1 MSAKNQ
7 AVSLP
12 SLVIPA
18 TFPTLENLYSVV
30 IESGINAKAEALN
43 FVVALDKELEMG
55 LTIADAQAVMKEMAK
70 GVARPLVT
78 ASHVPAIRTAAK
90 IIARNYADMEKIS
103 VAKILSV
110 ATRVLADVKAS
121 GVKAHLAKF
130 DTFSEL
136 DKGTKTK
143 AESQADAKGEEIA
156 EEMTELAKDITLE
169 TIVDALDAYLK
180 GHDLKTL
187 TTLELD
193 KLHKVVGKLI
203 QVEKNTKALTA

>member
-1 MSAKNQ
+1 MSAKKS
-7 AVSLP
+7 APKSVKT
-12 SLVIPA
+12 A

-43 FVVALDKELEMG
+43 FIVELDKEMTLG
-55 LTIADAQAVMKEMAK
+55 LTQADAQATMKEMAK
-70 GVARPLVT
+70 GLARPLVT
-78 ASHVPAIRTAAK
+78 ASHVPSIKTAAA
-90 IIARNYADMEKIS
+90 IIAKNFADMEKFS
-103 VAKILSV
+103 VAKVLSV

-130 DTFSEL
+130 DTFAEL
-136 DKGTKTK
+136 DKGTKSK
-143 AESQADAKGEEIA
+143 AESQADAKGEEIV
-156 EEMTELAKDITLE
+156 EEMETLAKDITLE
-169 TIVDALDAYLK
+169 VIVDALDAYLA

-203 QVEKNTKALTA
+203 QVEKNTKALSA